1 MGKEIATKPKKF
13 PKRTNPR
20 QNTPRHIFIKL
31 TNIKWNEQILKAAKG
46 KQQITHKE
54 IPIWIS
60 TDLSTETLISDQIDF
75 EMKTMIRDK
84 QGHYIMI
91 KVSIQEKDIT
101 IMNIYAP
108 KIKAP
113 Q

>member
-1 MGKEIATKPKKF
+1 
-13 PKRTNPR
+13 
-20 QNTPRHIFIKL
+20 
-31 TNIKWNEQILKAAKG
+31 
-46 KQQITHKE
+46 
-54 IPIWIS
+54 
-60 TDLSTETLISDQIDF
+60 
-75 EMKTMIRDK
+75 MKTMIRDK